1 MLHRLLIVAELQSE
15 EPTSDGWAQYE
26 ATGRA
31 CVVCPCGLNTGF
43 IDKTEAAQQ
52 YREHSQANQPP
63 AAVRIH
69 PETGEASEVLHDMLG
84 EITREG

>member
-1 MLHRLLIVAELQSE
+1 MLHRLLIVAELQE
-15 EPTSDGWAQYE
+15 KKPVDGWAQYE
-26 ATGRA
+26 TTGRA

-52 YREHSQANQPP
+52 YREHAQANTPP

-69 PETGEASEVLHDMLG
+69 PETGEASAVLHDMLG